1 MEFRQLRYFVTVA
14 QELHF
19 GRAAERLDITQPALS
34 KQIRVLETNI
44 GIKLFFRTK
53 RSVKLTPAGE
63 VFLKEAQQLLQQAEN
78 AIAKAQRTAKGEVG
92 KLAIGFTATATYTVL
107 PELIGRFRSSYPGV
121 EVEMLELCTEAQVT
135 ALNQGE
141 IDLGFLH
148 PPIDSRGLE
157 LYPLL
162 SEKFVALLPQQHHL
176 ITQKSLS
183 LKDLAQ
189 ESFILHPR
197 SEGPFLYDEF
207 FKLCRKNGFKPEIVK
222 EVNSHQT
229 RICLVAAGM
238 GITFI
243 PAGLQTLMNSD
254 LVCKPIKNLPLKLE
268 FAAAW
273 RSIVV
278 MPVLQEFLILLDKRH
293 VGHYART
300 SGIIVSN

>member
-19 GRAAERLDITQPALS
+19 GKAAEKLDITQPALS

-44 GIKLFFRTK
+44 DTKLFLRTK

-63 VFLKEAQQLLQQAEN
+63 IFFQEAQQLLQQTEK
-78 AIAKAQRTAKGEVG
+78 AIAKAHRTAKGETG
-92 KLAIGFTATATYTVL
+92 QLTIGFTATATYTVL
-107 PELIGRFRSSYPGV
+107 PELIGRFRSSYPQV

-135 ALNQGE
+135 ALNRGE

-148 PPIDSRGLE
+148 PPIDNRGLKV
-157 LYPLL
+157 YPLL
-162 SEKFVALLPQQHHL
+162 SEEFVVVLPKQHRL
-176 ITQKSLS
+176 TTKELLS

-189 ESFILHPR
+189 ESFLLHPR

-207 FKLCRKNGFKPEIVK
+207 FKLCRQNGFRPQIVK
-222 EVNSHQT
+222 EVCNHQT

-243 PAGLQTLMNSD
+243 PAGLQTSVSSD
-254 LVCKPIKNLPLKLE
+254 LVCKPIKTSLRLE
-268 FAAAW
+268 FAGAW

-278 MPVLQEFLILLDKRH
+278 NPVLQQLLTLLKR
-293 VGHYART
+293 
-300 SGIIVSN
+300 S

>member
-63 VFLKEAQQLLQQAEN
+63 VFLTEAQQLLQQAEQ
-78 AIAKAQRTAKGEVG
+78 AIAKAKRTAKGEVG
-92 KLAIGFTATATYTVL
+92 KLTIGFTATATYTVL
-107 PELIGRFRSSYPGV
+107 PELIGRFRSNHPQV

-135 ALNQGE
+135 ALNRGE

-148 PPIDSRGLE
+148 PPIDTRGLE

-162 SEKFVALLPQQHHL
+162 SEEFVVVLPKQHRLILL
-176 ITQKSLS
+176 KSLS

-207 FKLCRKNGFKPEIVK
+207 FKLCRQNGFQPQIVK

-243 PAGLQTLMNSD
+243 PAGLQTSISSD
-254 LVCKPIKNLPLKLE
+254 LVCKPIGNLPLKLE

-278 MPVLQEFLILLDKRH
+278 MPALQQLLILLK
-293 VGHYART
+293 T
-300 SGIIVSN
+300 S

>member
-63 VFLKEAQQLLQQAEN
+63 VFLTETKKLLKQGEN
-78 AIAKAQRTAKGEVG
+78 AIAKAKRTAKGETG

-107 PELIGRFRSSYPGV
+107 PELIGHFRFSYPRV
-121 EVEMLELCTEAQVT
+121 ELEMLELCTEAQVT
-135 ALNQGE
+135 ALNRGE
-141 IDLGFLH
+141 IDIGFLH

-157 LYPLL
+157 VYPLS
-162 SEKFVALLPQQHHL
+162 SEEFVVVLPKQHRL
-176 ITQKSLS
+176 ITKESLS

-207 FKLCRKNGFKPEIVK
+207 FKLCRQHGFQPHIAK
-222 EVNSHQT
+222 EVDGHQT
-229 RICLVAAGM
+229 RMCFVAARM

-243 PAGLQTLMNSD
+243 PAGLQISISSD
-254 LVCKPIKNLPLKLE
+254 LVCKPIENLPFKLE

-273 RSIVV
+273 RTIVKT
-278 MPVLQEFLILLDKRH
+278 PVLQQLVMLLK
-293 VGHYART
+293 T
-300 SGIIVSN
+300 S

>member
-34 KQIRVLETNI
+34 KQIRVMETNI

-63 VFLKEAQQLLQQAEN
+63 VFLKEAQQLLQQAEK
-78 AIAKAQRTAKGEVG
+78 AIAKAKRTAKGEVG
-92 KLAIGFTATATYTVL
+92 KLTIGFTATATYTVL
-107 PELIGRFRSSYPGV
+107 PELIGRFRSSHSQV

-148 PPIDSRGLE
+148 PPIDTRGLE
-157 LYPLL
+157 VYPLL
-162 SEKFVALLPQQHHL
+162 SEEFVVVLPKQHSL
-176 ITQKSLS
+176 MVKELLS

-189 ESFILHPR
+189 ESFLLHPR

-207 FKLCRKNGFKPEIVK
+207 FKLCRQNGFRPQIVK
-222 EVNSHQT
+222 EVCNHQT

-238 GITFI
+238 GVTFV
-243 PAGLQTLMNSD
+243 PAGLETSISSD
-254 LVCKPIKNLPLKLE
+254 LVCKPIKNLPFKLE

-273 RSIVV
+273 RSAIT
-278 MPVLQEFLILLDKRH
+278 MPVLQKFLMLLKN
-293 VGHYART
+293 
-300 SGIIVSN
+300 S